1 MAGIYERTVL
11 GSLDFPRSNSF
22 TRNIDT
28 NLVNFNSNNVFQRF
42 FEVDLRGPEVEVPV
56 FCRREVQ
63 PILVDNKNFANIE
76 EYKDNIIECYI
87 TSLFVGKEETK
98 RTSDSMVRTMLETS
112 THYKLSKVTT
122 NTGLVYYGGAGV
134 IFNSRMELLMLNVVK
149 YNLTNPFIELL
160 KPIMYIS
167 PKVFTGDGPVEKNIL
182 KKLIPTVIAEGA
194 SLNTSTSMVHNKFN
208 FSDENRNRVYTR
220 KMPEIIIADVSD
232 RFIHKPDMPDLSH
245 FNDEEVNSVLKDNIG
260 LMREYMKI

>member
-42 FEVDLRGPEVEVPV
+42 FEIDLRGPEVEVPI

-63 PILVDNKNFANIE
+63 SILIDNKNFGNIE

-98 RTSDSMVRTMLETS
+98 RTSDSMIRTMLETS

-182 KKLIPTVIAEGA
+182 KKLIPTVITHGA
-194 SLNTSTSMVHNKFN
+194 SLSAMTSSVINKFN
-208 FSDENRNRVYTR
+208 FPDGPRTQFVK
-220 KMPEIIIADVSD
+220 KMPEIIVADVSD
-232 RFIHKPDMPDLSH
+232 RFIHKPDMPDLSR
-245 FNDEEVNSVLKDNIG
+245 FNDEEVNSFLKDNIG
-260 LMREYMKI
+260 LLRNDMKI

>member
-1 MAGIYERTVL
+1 MAGIYKRTVL

-22 TRNIDT
+22 TSNIDT

-42 FEVDLRGPEVEVPV
+42 FEIDLRGPEVEVPI

-63 PILVDNKNFANIE
+63 PILVDNKNFENIE

-87 TSLFVGKEETK
+87 TPLFVGKEETK
-98 RTSDSMVRTMLETS
+98 RTSDSMIRTMLETS

-149 YNLTNPFIELL
+149 YNLANPFIELL

-182 KKLIPTVIAEGA
+182 RKLIPTVIAEGA
-194 SLNTSTSMVHNKFN
+194 SLDTSTSVVHNKFN
-208 FSDENRNRVYTR
+208 FSNENRVYTKR
-220 KMPEIIIADVSD
+220 MPEIIIADVGD

-245 FNDEEVNSVLKDNIG
+245 FNDEEVNSFLKDNIG

>member
-42 FEVDLRGPEVEVPV
+42 FEIDLRGPEVEVPV

-63 PILVDNKNFANIE
+63 DILVSNRDLRITAGHEDEIV
-76 EYKDNIIECYI
+76 ECYI
-87 TSLFVGKEETK
+87 TPLFVGMEQTK
-98 RTSDSMVRTMLETS
+98 RTSDSMIRTMLETS

-208 FSDENRNRVYTR
+208 FSDENRNRVYTK

-245 FNDEEVNSVLKDNIG
+245 FNDEEVNSFLKDNIG

>member
-11 GSLDFPRSNSF
+11 GSLDFPRNNSF

-28 NLVNFNSNNVFQRF
+28 NLVNFNSNSVFQRF
-42 FEVDLRGPEVEVPV
+42 FEIDLRGPEVEVPI

-63 PILVDNKNFANIE
+63 SILIDNKNFANIE
-76 EYKDNIIECYI
+76 EYKDDIIECYI

-112 THYKLSKVTT
+112 THYKLCKVTT

-134 IFNSRMELLMLNVVK
+134 IFNSQMELLLLNTIK
-149 YNLTNPFIELL
+149 YNLTNNYPELI
-160 KPIMYIS
+160 KPVMYIS

-182 KKLIPTVIAEGA
+182 KKLIPTVITHGA
-194 SLNTSTSMVHNKFN
+194 SLSAMTSSVINKFN
-208 FSDENRNRVYTR
+208 FPDGPRTQFVK

-245 FNDEEVNSVLKDNIG
+245 FNDEEVNSFLKDNIG

>member
-11 GSLDFPRSNSF
+11 GSLDFPRSN
-22 TRNIDT
+22 TYPRDIDV

-42 FEVDLRGPEVEVPV
+42 FEIDLRGPEVEVPV
-56 FCRREVQ
+56 FCRRAVQ
-63 PILVDNKNFANIE
+63 SILIDNKNFENIE
-76 EYKDNIIECYI
+76 EHKDDIIECYI
-87 TSLFVGKEETK
+87 TPLFVSKEETK
-98 RTSDSMVRTMLETS
+98 RTSDSIVRTMLETS
-112 THYKLSKVTT
+112 THHKLSKVTT

-182 KKLIPTVIAEGA
+182 KKLIPTVITEGA
-194 SLNTSTSMVHNKFN
+194 SLNTNTSMVHNKFN
-208 FSDENRNRVYTR
+208 YFEENGTRVYTKR
-220 KMPEIIIADVSD
+220 VPEIIIADVSD
-232 RFIHKPDMPDLSH
+232 RFIRKPDLPELARFSNEDV
-245 FNDEEVNSVLKDNIG
+245 NDFLRENIG
-260 LMREYMKI
+260 LMRESMNV

>member
-42 FEVDLRGPEVEVPV
+42 FEIDLRGPEVEVPI

-63 PILVDNKNFANIE
+63 SILIDNKNFANIE

-87 TSLFVGKEETK
+87 TSLFVGKEETR

-112 THYKLSKVTT
+112 THYKLCKVTT

-182 KKLIPTVIAEGA
+182 KKLIPTVITHGA
-194 SLNTSTSMVHNKFN
+194 SLSAMTSSVINKFN
-208 FSDENRNRVYTR
+208 FPDGPRTQFVK

-232 RFIHKPDMPDLSH
+232 RFIHKPDIPDLSH
-245 FNDEEVNSVLKDNIG
+245 FNDEEVNSFLKDNIG
-260 LMREYMKI
+260 LLREDMKI

>member
-42 FEVDLRGPEVEVPV
+42 FEIDLRGPEVEVPI

-63 PILVDNKNFANIE
+63 SILIDNKNFGNIE

-98 RTSDSMVRTMLETS
+98 RTSDSMIKTMLETS

-208 FSDENRNRVYTR
+208 FSDENRNRVYTK

-245 FNDEEVNSVLKDNIG
+245 FNDEEVNSFLKDNIG

>member
-1 MAGIYERTVL
+1 MAGMYERTVS
-11 GSLDFPRSNSF
+11 GSLDFPRNNSF

-28 NLVNFNSNNVFQRF
+28 NLVNFNGNSVFQRF
-42 FEVDLRGPEVEVPV
+42 FEVDLRGPEVEVPI

-63 PILVDNKNFANIE
+63 SILIDNRNFANIE

-112 THYKLSKVTT
+112 THYKLCKVTT

-134 IFNSRMELLMLNVVK
+134 IFNSQMELLLLNTIK
-149 YNLTNPFIELL
+149 YNLTDNCPELI
-160 KPIMYIS
+160 KSVMYIS

-182 KKLIPTVIAEGA
+182 KRLIPTVITHGA
-194 SLNTSTSMVHNKFN
+194 SLSAMTSSVINRFN
-208 FSDENRNRVYTR
+208 FPDGPGTQFVK

-232 RFIHKPDMPDLSH
+232 RFIHKPDIPDLSH
-245 FNDEEVNSVLKDNIG
+245 FNDEEVNSFLKDNIG
-260 LMREYMKI
+260 LLREDMKI